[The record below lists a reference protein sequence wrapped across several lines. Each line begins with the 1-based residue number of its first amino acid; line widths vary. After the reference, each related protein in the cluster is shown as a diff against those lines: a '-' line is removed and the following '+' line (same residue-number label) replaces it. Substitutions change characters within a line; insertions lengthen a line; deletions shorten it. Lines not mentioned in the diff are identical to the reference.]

1 MYKKFD
7 YTVDKSTFKE
17 LPEFVDQVHKEG
29 KKFVVIVVRMLF
41 FFWER
46 EREFVLY
53 LISRL
58 MWDQLQ
64 DCGIGSRG
72 DLYSEAKNNSAG
84 YRMYDDGL
92 EMDVFVKNSSGQ
104 VLVGKVED

>member
-41 FFWER
+41 FFLR

-58 MWDQLQ
+58 M
-64 DCGIGSRG
+64 
-72 DLYSEAKNNSAG
+72 
-84 YRMYDDGL
+84 
-92 EMDVFVKNSSGQ
+92 
-104 VLVGKVED
+104 

>member
-41 FFWER
+41 FFLRER
-46 EREFVLY
+46 ERVCFIFDIQTNVR
-53 LISRL
+53 ST
-58 MWDQLQ
+58 
-64 DCGIGSRG
+64 S
-72 DLYSEAKNNSAG
+72 
-84 YRMYDDGL
+84 GL
-92 EMDVFVKNSSGQ
+92 RHWFKR
-104 VLVGKVED
+104 